1 MKNLSWRIVSLIL
14 TMVLIGF
21 GCVRRKVED
30 EEKTKKGK
38 PPKPAPVEEKVVIA
52 PEVQQKVDAL
62 LAPAGQRELTDSEKD
77 DLAAAFRELGKPGV
91 ICLVNEL
98 KKEDIPARRV
108 IIETL
113 GQLRDASAVE
123 ALTQQLKQRS
133 EDVRRAAVKALGEI
147 GDLKA
152 VPALTAI
159 LQGDKKKRVRAE
171 AATSLGL
178 LRSKD
183 AVIPLIQALD
193 PTKET
198 KRWVRRS
205 AAEALGLIG
214 DSQALEPLM
223 DALNDREKVVRVA
236 AMFGLYMLGDTKT
249 LELLEQRAADPDEEV
264 RQWAIRELG
273 FVGASR
279 SAPVLSAALR
289 DPSLSVRITAVG
301 SLGRIPSPESLDTL
315 IAALKDPEVNIRAA
329 AVEALRTR
337 GIPPVGQGSQK
348 LFDALAELIKTEPTD
363 NVRNKARAL
372 YDLIKPTLPP
382 SSPGTTLETPTSTP
396 PTAETP
402 GTS

>member
-1 MKNLSWRIVSLIL
+1 
-14 TMVLIGF
+14 MVLIGF
-21 GCVRRKVED
+21 GCVRRKAED
-30 EEKTKKGK
+30 EERTKKEK
-38 PPKPAPVEEKVVIA
+38 PAKPAPVEEKVVIA

-91 ICLVNEL
+91 TCLVNEL
-98 KKEDIPARRV
+98 KKEDISARRV

-113 GQLRDASAVE
+113 GKLRAPSAVE
-123 ALTQQLKQRS
+123 VLTQQLKQRS
-133 EDVRRAAVKALGEI
+133 EDVRLAAAKALGEI

-152 VPALTAI
+152 VPSLISTV
-159 LQGDKKKRVRAE
+159 QTDKKKRVRAE

-183 AVIPLIQALD
+183 AVIPLVQALD
-193 PTKET
+193 PAKET

-214 DSQALEPLM
+214 DPQALEPLM
-223 DALNDREKVVRVA
+223 DALNDKEKVVRVA
-236 AMFGLYMLGDTKT
+236 AMFGLCMLGDTKT

-264 RQWAIRELG
+264 RQWAIRDLG

-279 SAPVLSAALR
+279 SVPVLSVALK
-289 DPSLSVRITAVG
+289 DSSLSVRVTAIE
-301 SLGRIPSPESLDTL
+301 SLGKIASPESLDAL

-329 AVEALRTR
+329 AVEALGTR
-337 GIPPVGQGSQK
+337 GVPPVEQGGQK

-363 NVRNKARAL
+363 NVRNKARFL
-372 YDLIKPTLPP
+372 YDLVKPTLPP
-382 SSPGTTLETPTSTP
+382 S
-396 PTAETP
+396 TP
-402 GTS
+402 GTAPEAPTSVSPPSGTPGTL